1 MNAEGSRYGQDCAH
15 LGVLCQVLTLCLCT
29 SRSRMQSLTRA
40 RTVVTY
46 LDPLQ
51 ARRRQERRSP
61 RPSPRRAR
69 CAPRL
74 GFLFACVKR
83 PRAHHHSKFGRA
95 ASGFLIAESLDAV
108 HPCALVKLLHIPSL
122 STKRTKHPSASSCDH
137 ARRRACL
144 ADLPQHRTKA
154 EAGVRKAGVPPGIKP
169 HPRCPTW
176 SSLRAGSQARD
187 LSVRCAGWLPPHLP
201 WHVAHSCPLPTYLR
215 VGLSRRRASPRSFS
229 CHLGHQA
236 LCMHGNEGKHV
247 ATVSKVT

>member
-1 MNAEGSRYGQDCAH
+1 MNAEGSRYAQDCAH

-51 ARRRQERRSP
+51 ARRRQARRPP

-83 PRAHHHSKFGRA
+83 PRAHRHSKFGRA

-108 HPCALVKLLHIPSL
+108 HPCALVKVLHIPSL

-144 ADLPQHRTKA
+144 ADLPPHRTKA
-154 EAGVRKAGVPPGIKP
+154 EAGVRKAGVPPGFS
-169 HPRCPTW
+169 PTP
-176 SSLRAGSQARD
+176 L
-187 LSVRCAGWLPPHLP
+187 PHLEQLARGESGARP
-201 WHVAHSCPLPTYLR
+201 QSAAQDGRPHICLGT
-215 VGLSRRRASPRSFS
+215 SRTA
-229 CHLGHQA
+229 A
-236 LCMHGNEGKHV
+236 LCRPICAWGCLAAALRLAV
-247 ATVSKVT
+247 SAAILATRLYACMATRANM